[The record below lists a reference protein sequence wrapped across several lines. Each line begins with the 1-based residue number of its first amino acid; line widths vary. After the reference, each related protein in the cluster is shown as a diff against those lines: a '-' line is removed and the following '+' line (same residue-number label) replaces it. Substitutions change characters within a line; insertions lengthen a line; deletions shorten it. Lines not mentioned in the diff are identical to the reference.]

1 MMIFLHTVR
10 DTRGTGGMSG
20 KKHISRREHFLHKE
34 GKHLMDQLTSAPTST
49 GDLSP
54 RPRRR
59 TRLFRRILFYLGIFG
74 PGLIAANAGNDPG
87 GIATYSSMGSQFGFA
102 MLWVMP
108 ILVIGVAVVQEMCAR
123 MGAVTGKGLSDL
135 IRENFPLRLTVFV
148 MFIFLLAN
156 GGVVVSEFIGI
167 AAALAFFG
175 IPSWISAP
183 CGGALI
189 WLLIARGSYKR
200 VEKIFLAVTFVFFA
214 YIFSAF
220 LAHPDWGQVA
230 HATLIPTIQFKSSFI
245 LTLVAAVGT
254 TISPYMQ
261 LYIQSAVAE
270 KGINMSEYK
279 YERLEVY
286 IGSLFSVSI
295 AFFILVST
303 AATLFV
309 SSHGRGVPLAS
320 AAQAAQALAPFLG
333 TFASQAFAV
342 GLLGAALLAAGVLPL
357 STSYS
362 LAEAF
367 GFERGVGRSWREA
380 PFFWGLFTLLILI
393 GVVVAMLPDLPV
405 IQILLN
411 LYLLNGLLLPIILF
425 AILYLVNQKRLMGRH
440 TNTLAYNIVAYTLAI
455 VVSGLAVIYLITQL
469 LGFFGI
475 TLFG

>member
-1 MMIFLHTVR
+1 MERITEEQVR
-10 DTRGTGGMSG
+10 MS
-20 KKHISRREHFLHKE
+20 
-34 GKHLMDQLTSAPTST
+34 KHLK
-49 GDLSP
+49 SP
-54 RPRRR
+54 R
-59 TRLFRRILFYLGIFG
+59 RLHRRIIRRLLFYLGILG

-87 GIATYSSMGSQFGFA
+87 GIATYSSMGSQFGYQ

-108 ILVIGVAVVQEMCAR
+108 ILMICVAMVQEMCAR

-156 GGVVVSEFIGI
+156 GGVIVSEFIGI
-167 AAALAFFG
+167 AAALNLFG
-175 IPSWISAP
+175 IPSWIGAP
-183 CGGALI
+183 CGGVLI
-189 WLLIARGSYKR
+189 WWLVARGSYKR
-200 VEKIFLAVTFVFFA
+200 VEKVFLAVTFVFFA

-220 LAHPDWGQVA
+220 LAKPNWGEVL
-230 HATLIPTIQFKSSFI
+230 TGTFIPTIQLKGAYM

-270 KGINMSEYK
+270 RGVQMSDYK

-286 IGSLFSVSI
+286 LGSIFSVSI
-295 AFFILVST
+295 AFFIIVST

-309 SSHGRGVPLAS
+309 ASHGKGVALGS

-333 TFASQAFAV
+333 IFASRAFAV
-342 GLLGAALLAAGVLPL
+342 GLLGAALLASGVLPL

-362 LAEAF
+362 LSEAF
-367 GFERGVGRSWREA
+367 GFERGVGRTWNEA
-380 PFFWGLFTLLILI
+380 PFFWGLFTVLILI
-393 GVVVAMLPDLPV
+393 GVVIAMLPNLPV

-425 AILYLVNQKRLMGRH
+425 AILYLVNQKRLMGCY
-440 TNTLAYNIVAYTLAI
+440 TNGLAYNVVSYMLAI
-455 VVSGLAVIYLITQL
+455 VVSGLAVLYLFTQVL
-469 LGFFGI
+469 SFFGI
-475 TLFG
+475 QLFG

>member
-1 MMIFLHTVR
+1 MEQTK
-10 DTRGTGGMSG
+10 S
-20 KKHISRREHFLHKE
+20 
-34 GKHLMDQLTSAPTST
+34 TST
-49 GDLSP
+49 SQGELVP
-54 RPRRR
+54 HPRRR
-59 TRLFRRILFYLGIFG
+59 PRLLRRIIFYLGIFG

-87 GIATYSSMGSQFGFA
+87 GIATYSSMGSQFGYA

-135 IRENFPLRLTVFV
+135 IRENFPLRFTVFI

-175 IPSWISAP
+175 IPSWIGAP
-183 CGGALI
+183 CGGILI
-189 WLLIARGSYKR
+189 WWLIARGSYKR
-200 VEKIFLAVTFVFFA
+200 VEKVFLAVTFVFFA
-214 YIFSAF
+214 YVFSAF
-220 LAHPDWGQVA
+220 LAHPNWGQVA
-230 HATLIPTIQFKSSFI
+230 HGTFVPTLQPTGGYI

-270 KGINMSEYK
+270 KGVHMSDYK

-286 IGSLFSVSI
+286 VGSLFSVSI

-309 SSHGRGVPLAS
+309 ASHGKGVPLGS

-333 TFASQAFAV
+333 TFASQAFAI

-367 GFERGVGRSWREA
+367 GFERGVGRSWSEA
-380 PFFWGLFTLLILI
+380 PFFWGLFTLLIGI
-393 GVVVAMLPDLPV
+393 GVVVAMLPNLPV

-425 AILYLVNQKRLMGRH
+425 AILHLVNRKRLMGH
-440 TNTLAYNIVAYTLAI
+440 YTNNLVYNVIAYALTI
-455 VVSGLAVIYLITQL
+455 VVSLLAVLYLVTQVL
-469 LGFFGI
+469 SLFGI
-475 TLFG
+475 HIFK